1 MITRNV
7 AFSLILAIGFIGICL
22 AAALA
27 SSADLVSSDF
37 PDRVAGVGTGLI
49 LALFSNVLAKQ
60 ITGAPAPGKAG
71 AKRFMGLAMVLAGL
85 AYAGAFLLAP
95 VELAPG
101 IGVGVV
107 VTAMIVT
114 ALRFLADRK
123 ASPSGPDAD

>member
-7 AFSLILAIGFIGICL
+7 AFSLILAIGFVGICL

-27 SSADLVSSDF
+27 SSAELVSTDF

-49 LALFSNVLAKQ
+49 LALFSNVLAKR
-60 ITGAPAPGKAG
+60 IAGAASPGKEG

-85 AYAGAFLLAP
+85 VYAGAFLLAP
-95 VELAPG
+95 IDLAPL

-107 VTAMIVT
+107 ATAMIVT
-114 ALRFLADRK
+114 ALRFLAGRK
-123 ASPSGPDAD
+123 AAKPGPDGN